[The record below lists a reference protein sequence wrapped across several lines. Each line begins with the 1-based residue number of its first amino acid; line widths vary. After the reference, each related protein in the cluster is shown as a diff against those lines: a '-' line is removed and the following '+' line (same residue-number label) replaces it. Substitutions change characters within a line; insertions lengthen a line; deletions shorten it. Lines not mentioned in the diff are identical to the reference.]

1 MLAISFVGGVLLF
14 YMINWAFIFKA
25 QSFFL
30 NFVDF
35 LMYMYIS
42 SITSE
47 NIIMPLKFIQTDTIK
62 DDLESRLMFV
72 YVFAFIISSINLK
85 IVASTLIKTF
95 VF

>member
-1 MLAISFVGGVLLF
+1 MLAISFVGGVSLF

-35 LMYMYIS
+35 LMYVYIS

-62 DDLESRLMFV
+62 DDLGSRLISCLM
-72 YVFAFIISSINLK
+72 YVFFYPEMYLRKPYGI
-85 IVASTLIKTF
+85 TF
-95 VF
+95 S